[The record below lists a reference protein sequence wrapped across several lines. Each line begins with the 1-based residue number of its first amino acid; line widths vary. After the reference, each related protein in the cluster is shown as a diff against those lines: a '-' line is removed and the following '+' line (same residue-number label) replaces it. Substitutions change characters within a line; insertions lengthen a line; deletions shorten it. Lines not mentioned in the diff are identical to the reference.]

1 MDIDSTGKTAAK
13 RKQNRLAPAKCRA
26 RKRSNRTP
34 CCFNGREQYEPSK
47 KPAIVRKIRAGGLIK
62 TANTKNPNL
71 ILQNVIKG
79 RRFMER
85 SHLKLPLAVQ
95 LGCSMTSEQQKY
107 CFLLAHIALRQ
118 DLFPQA
124 RMLTHLCLKLDSR
137 PTL

>member
-79 RRFMER
+79 RPFREKITFGV
-85 SHLKLPLAVQ
+85 STGSLTKTLNDSGTAKILFLA
-95 LGCSMTSEQQKY
+95 G
-107 CFLLAHIALRQ
+107 
-118 DLFPQA
+118 
-124 RMLTHLCLKLDSR
+124 LDI
-137 PTL
+137 P